1 MNGLTLAMSYLVVV
15 LHQFWRGDEL
25 VAVGSL
31 LEVDRRLRNDLVGGQ
46 VARDATP
53 AEIAV
58 FRGEPPPA
66 EEGQGDDGSANA
78 ALAAAQTQLAEMGTK
93 NDELQAQV
101 EALTA
106 TNNALTDELE
116 KLKAKKAPK
125 GAE

>member
-53 AEIAV
+53 AEIAE

-78 ALAAAQTQLAEMGTK
+78 ALAAAKTQLAEMGKAHDT
-93 NDELQAQV
+93 LQAQV
-101 EALTA
+101 EDLTA
-106 TNNALTDELE
+106 ANKALTDEVE
-116 KLKAKKAPK
+116 KLKAKKTPK